1 MCVRFAK
8 YSMCLTYPDLVHD
21 LAYLWFE
28 AHVQHAVSFVQHQVG
43 AAPQVGLPCL
53 QEVYETPRGGDADLC
68 TYMDIGCKVS
78 QFQETQ
84 MRQKRPI
91 ARLLPILVTFS
102 ILKLVTEGEVQKI
115 KLSWGQG
122 ANQVL
127 DQRWRGLVCSRHK
140 QYK

>member
-8 YSMCLTYPDLVHD
+8 CSMCLAYPDLVHN

-28 AHVQHAVSFVQHQVG
+28 AHVQHAVSLVQHQVG

-78 QFQETQ
+78 QFQ
-84 MRQKRPI
+84 K
-91 ARLLPILVTFS
+91 
-102 ILKLVTEGEVQKI
+102 
-115 KLSWGQG
+115 
-122 ANQVL
+122 
-127 DQRWRGLVCSRHK
+127 RHK
-140 QYK
+140 CVRRDQYLYIFQS